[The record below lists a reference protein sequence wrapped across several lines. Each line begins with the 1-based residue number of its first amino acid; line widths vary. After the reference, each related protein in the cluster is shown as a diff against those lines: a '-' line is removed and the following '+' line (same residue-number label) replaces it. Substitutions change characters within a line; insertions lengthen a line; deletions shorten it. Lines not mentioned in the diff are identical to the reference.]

1 MGNHRKVLGREEC
14 LKDYISGCIENVLNV
29 LGWGQ
34 GMKQGDQL
42 ESFYQPK
49 GETKMVCISSLRAE
63 PFVFLSPL
71 LLAPRT
77 HWGTQKTFVELK
89 TNSSGDGGKVEA
101 SRIFFEEEPAGL
113 ADECGV
119 QGKGRNQG
127 YY

>member
-1 MGNHRKVLGREEC
+1 MQQTSSRISFGTESSYTGQQNPGCGDRDLDFIISEMGNHRKVLGREEC

-77 HWGTQKTFVELK
+77 H
-89 TNSSGDGGKVEA
+89 
-101 SRIFFEEEPAGL
+101 
-113 ADECGV
+113 
-119 QGKGRNQG
+119 
-127 YY
+127 